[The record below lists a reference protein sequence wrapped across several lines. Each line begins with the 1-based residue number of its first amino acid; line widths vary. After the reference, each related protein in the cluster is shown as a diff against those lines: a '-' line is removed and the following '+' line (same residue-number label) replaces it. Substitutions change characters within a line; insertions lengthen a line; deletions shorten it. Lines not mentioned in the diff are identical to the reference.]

1 MQRVLSGAILGAATG
16 AAVWFLGTI
25 PLLAIAEAVLLLA
38 FLEYAALAERLNA
51 RVPKIASGAASM
63 LTCAAMASPGA
74 PVQGVL
80 MAAMLGLGTL
90 VLGSRRA
97 GIDAL
102 HDISASL
109 LPALYL
115 GLPLGALV
123 ATHDAAGREAAL
135 LLMLTIVV
143 SDTAQ
148 YYSGRTFGRRP
159 LAPAISPAKT
169 VEGALGGVV
178 FGTTVMVLF
187 GRWWLPDVGVMW
199 RVGLG
204 AAVVVLG
211 IVGDLFESL
220 IKRGAGVK
228 DASGLIP
235 GHGGVLDRIDGL
247 LFAAPM
253 YYVFVKYVVVS
264 GQWSVAGGR

>member
-1 MQRVLSGAILGAATG
+1 MQRVLSGTIPGAAIV

-25 PLLAIAEAVLLLA
+25 PLLVIAEGVLLLA

-51 RVPKIASGAASM
+51 RVPKVASGAASM
-63 LTCAAMASPGA
+63 LTCAAMALPGSPIQA
-74 PVQGVL
+74 VL
-80 MAAMLGLGTL
+80 MTAMLGLGTL

-97 GIDAL
+97 AIDAL
-102 HDISASL
+102 HDLSASL
-109 LPALYL
+109 LPVLYL

-123 ATHDAAGREAAL
+123 ATRDAAGREAAL
-135 LLMLTIVV
+135 LLLVTIVV

-148 YYSGRTFGRRP
+148 YYSGRAFGRRP

-178 FGTTVMVLF
+178 VGTTALALV
-187 GRWWLPDVGVMW
+187 GRWWLPDVGVLW

-204 AAVVVLG
+204 AAVVVSG
-211 IVGDLFESL
+211 IIGDLFESL

-228 DASGLIP
+228 DASSLIP
-235 GHGGVLDRIDGL
+235 GHGGVLDRIDAL

-253 YYVFVKYVVVS
+253 YYLFVKYVS
-264 GQWSVAGGR
+264 PLK